1 MNAPRLRTEIDLNY
15 FEHFVKPGFHIVG
28 YIGFHIV
35 GYIGFHI
42 VGYIGFNMVLI
53 FYNSRVFIYMY
64 LGCINIRVVLEFAQT
79 VGVRN

>member
-35 GYIGFHI
+35 S
-42 VGYIGFNMVLI
+42 I
-53 FYNSRVFIYMY
+53 FYNSRVSIY
-64 LGCINIRVVLEFAQT
+64 LSCINTRVVLEFAQT
-79 VGVRN
+79 VGARN